1 LLSFVLAAAP
11 ALGCSSSTSP
21 ATVATDAGPPPAA
34 CVDGTHGTP
43 GHCET
48 TLAMAKSDRAID
60 PVRDHHGTVIV
71 ETDAGP
77 YLYVLGGTDA
87 WKTIHKDIQRAK
99 IHTEDGT
106 LDAFEKVGEL
116 PKAVA
121 GHTTVATGPRGRTI
135 VITGGITAGRTSRS
149 TYSAT
154 LDGTGAFGAWTQ
166 GPDLPL
172 PVMHHTCSIARGWLY
187 CFGGRGLDSK
197 STTMAARAKIDDAT
211 GTLSA
216 FEALPALPHDRSH
229 HMACV
234 RKDVI
239 YLVGGLTGD
248 PAGVNTPLSDVVR
261 ASVAQDGSV
270 GDFEAAGTLSA
281 PLSVTNAQLFNDELY
296 AFGGFTDVTGAA
308 PYTSTILRGRF
319 GEDGSLAFEQ
329 LPAKLATARAHV
341 HQAPMYKRWIYVVGG
356 HTNEDTS
363 LGDVEIGT
371 FQ

>member
-1 LLSFVLAAAP
+1 MTTAA
-11 ALGCSSSTSP
+11 
-21 ATVATDAGPPPAA
+21 DAGPPPAD
-34 CVDGTHGTP
+34 CVEGTHGTP

-48 TLAMAKSDRAID
+48 TLAMARSDRAID
-60 PVRDHHGTVIV
+60 PVRDHHGTVVV
-71 ETDAGP
+71 ETDGGP

-87 WKTIHKDIQRAK
+87 WKTTHKDVQRAK
-99 IHTEDGT
+99 IHANDGS

-121 GHTTVATGPRGRTI
+121 GHTTVTTGPLGRTI
-135 VITGGITAGRTSRS
+135 VITGGVTSGKTSRS

-154 LDGTGAFGAWTQ
+154 LDPAGALGEWKH

-172 PVMHHTCSIARGWLY
+172 AVMHHTCSVARGWLY
-187 CFGGRGLDSK
+187 CFGGRDIDSK
-197 STTMAARAKIDDAT
+197 STTMATRAKIDESD

-239 YLVGGLTGD
+239 YLVGGLSGD
-248 PAGVNTPLSDVVR
+248 PAGANTPLADVVR
-261 ASVAQDGSV
+261 ASVAADGSI
-270 GDFEAAGTLSA
+270 GDFEPSGKLAT

-296 AFGGFTDVTGAA
+296 AFGGFEDVAGAA
-308 PYTSTILRGRF
+308 PFTNTVLRGRF
-319 GEDGSLAFEQ
+319 AEDGSLTFEL
-329 LPAKLATARAHV
+329 LPARLATARAHV

-356 HTNEDTS
+356 RTNEDTS

-371 FQ
+371 FE